1 VKIIDGNE
9 DHHHDAYLKVDRS
22 EMILRDYLA
31 IDRTILANQN
41 TFLAYIRTALTLFV
55 AGITFIRFFDQVV
68 VEIVGWVFIPV
79 GLATFVIGLI
89 RYNKKRVVLD
99 RIMTFGK
106 DDKQQQAGS

>member
-1 VKIIDGNE
+1 
-9 DHHHDAYLKVDRS
+9 
-22 EMILRDYLA
+22 MILRDYLA

-68 VEIVGWVFIPV
+68 VEIVGWVFIPI

-99 RIMTFGK
+99 KIMTFSK
-106 DDKQQQAGS
+106 NDKPQQTS